1 MSTPFQI
8 VSTHSINDI
17 SLPSQESAERVLR
30 VTNAIFKL
38 FNDVELSDY
47 EIQAVRQLIY
57 PQTKGK

>member
-1 MSTPFQI
+1 MSTPFEI
-8 VSTHSINDI
+8 RSTHSINGI

-38 FNDVELSDY
+38 FNDTELSDY
-47 EIQAVRQLIY
+47 EIQVVRQLVY